1 MTLRLKSNFP
11 KVNHLAEIIAHKRTE
26 IEPLIEY
33 TEEWKEGARK
43 LALFRGFIKA
53 VSAGSF
59 GFIAEVKRASP
70 SAGLIAEN
78 FDPVKIALAY
88 DRAGTN
94 CISVLTDEKYFQ
106 GRLSYL
112 AFIRA
117 HVPRP
122 LLRKDFI
129 LHEVQLYEA
138 ALAGADAVLLIV
150 AALNDEELTHLVRAA
165 DDCGIDALVEVHDE
179 PELKRALSAG
189 GTFIGI
195 NNRNLT
201 TFQVDLRTTE
211 ALANLIPADCVVISE
226 SGIRSVEDVRRV
238 AGAGVD
244 GVLIGESLMRAENPQ
259 ALLESF
265 REATQDTKPT
275 ISLTQS

>member
-1 MTLRLKSNFP
+1 MTRKAID
-11 KVNHLAEIIAHKRTE
+11 HLAEIIAHKRTE

-43 LALFRGFIKA
+43 LAFFRGFIKA

-59 GFIAEVKRASP
+59 GFIVEVKRACP
-70 SAGLIAEN
+70 SVGLIAAN
-78 FDPVKIALAY
+78 FDPVKIAVAY
-88 DRAGTN
+88 DTAGAD
-94 CISVLTDEKYFQ
+94 CISVLTDNKYFR
-106 GRLSYL
+106 GRLRYL
-112 AFIRA
+112 AFIRS

-122 LLRKDFI
+122 VLRKDFI

-138 ALAGADAVLLIV
+138 ALAGADAVSLMV
-150 AALNDEELTHLVRAA
+150 AALNDGELTHLVRAA

-179 PELKRALSAG
+179 PELKRALNAG

-211 ALANLIPADCVVISE
+211 VLANLIPADCVVISE
-226 SGIRSVEDVRRV
+226 SGIRSVEDVRRMM
-238 AGAGVD
+238 GAGVD
-244 GVLIGESLMRAENPQ
+244 GVLIGESLMRAQNPQ

-265 REATQDTKPT
+265 REAT
-275 ISLTQS
+275 LL

>member
-43 LALFRGFIKA
+43 LAIFRGFIKA

-88 DRAGTN
+88 DRAGAN

-106 GRLSYL
+106 GHLDYL
-112 AFIRA
+112 A
-117 HVPRP
+117 
-122 LLRKDFI
+122 
-129 LHEVQLYEA
+129 
-138 ALAGADAVLLIV
+138 
-150 AALNDEELTHLVRAA
+150 
-165 DDCGIDALVEVHDE
+165 
-179 PELKRALSAG
+179 
-189 GTFIGI
+189 
-195 NNRNLT
+195 
-201 TFQVDLRTTE
+201 
-211 ALANLIPADCVVISE
+211 
-226 SGIRSVEDVRRV
+226 
-238 AGAGVD
+238 
-244 GVLIGESLMRAENPQ
+244 
-259 ALLESF
+259 
-265 REATQDTKPT
+265 
-275 ISLTQS
+275 